1 MTEVLPFNNTYG
13 YLMSGEVEFKR
24 VTHLSQ
30 TLTEI
35 RDVARIYTSKF
46 GSFHFSTV
54 RVVKD
59 GKFVGYGIGHWI
71 SAGSGNDFILETEA
85 KVRKMLLWEK
95 PRSEK

>member
-1 MTEVLPFNNTYG
+1 MNNTYG

-24 VTHLSQ
+24 GSYLSQ
-30 TLTEI
+30 TLNEV

-46 GSFHFSTV
+46 GPFHFSAV

-59 GKFVGYGIGHWI
+59 GKFVGYGIGHWV
-71 SAGSGNDFILETEA
+71 SAGSGNNFILETKA

-95 PRSEK
+95 SRS